1 MHGVEMSGSIK
12 IRARE
17 MDGQILV
24 KSVIRHPMET
34 GKRKI
39 KKTGK
44 KVAAHFIREV
54 LVSRNRKL
62 VMEAFWGKS
71 ISRNPYLS
79 FQLPGRKGDTITI
92 SWLDN
97 RGNSDSASIQVR

>member
-1 MHGVEMSGSIK
+1 MAKTIK
-12 IRARE
+12 IRAHE
-17 MDGQILV
+17 IDGQVTV
-24 KSVIRHPMET
+24 KSVINHPMES
-34 GKRKI
+34 GLRKI

-44 KVAAHFIREV
+44 KVPPHFIREV
-54 LVSRNRKL
+54 IVSRNRKI

-79 FQLPGRKGDTITI
+79 FQIAGRKGDSITI

-97 RGNSDSASIQVR
+97 RGNSDSVSAKVR

>member
-1 MHGVEMSGSIK
+1 MAKTLK
-12 IRARE
+12 IRAHE
-17 MDGQILV
+17 IDGQVVV
-24 KSVIRHPMET
+24 KSVINHPMET
-34 GKRKI
+34 GQRKI

-44 KVAAHFIREV
+44 KIPSHFIKEV
-54 LVSRNRKL
+54 IVSRNRKI

-79 FQLPGRKGDTITI
+79 FQIPGSKGDTITI

-97 RGNSDSASIQVR
+97 RGNSDTASAKVR

>member
-1 MHGVEMSGSIK
+1 MKPTIK

-17 MDGQILV
+17 MEGQVTV
-24 KSVIRHPMET
+24 KSIISHPMET
-34 GKRKI
+34 GRRKV

-44 KVAAHFIREV
+44 KIPPHFVREV
-54 LVSRNRKL
+54 IVSRNNQL
-62 VMEAFWGKS
+62 VMEIFCGTS

-79 FQLPGRKGDTITI
+79 FQLAGRKGDRITL

-97 RGNSDSASIQVR
+97 RGNSDSASVTVR

>member
-1 MHGVEMSGSIK
+1 MSGTIK
-12 IRARE
+12 LRARE

-24 KSVIRHPMET
+24 KSVIRHPMEN

-44 KVAAHFIREV
+44 KIAAHFIKEV

-62 VMEAFWGKS
+62 IMEAYWGKS
-71 ISRNPYLS
+71 ISRNPYLA
-79 FQLPGRKGDTITI
+79 FQLPGSKGDTITI

-97 RGNSDSASIQVR
+97 RGNSDSASIVVR

>member
-1 MHGVEMSGSIK
+1 MARTIK
-12 IRARE
+12 IRAHE
-17 MDGQILV
+17 IDGLV
-24 KSVIRHPMET
+24 TIKSVINHPMET

-44 KVAAHFIREV
+44 KIPPHYIREV
-54 LVSRNRKL
+54 IVSRNRRI

-71 ISRNPYLS
+71 VSRNPYLS
-79 FQLPGRKGDTITI
+79 LQIPGRKGDAITV

-97 RGNSDSASIQVR
+97 RGNSDSRTAKVR